1 MRGLAVRQITPEDL
15 PAAGRL
21 AVDRSSLLCGKGPWK
36 PEEAA
41 ETIAFSEEFCFA
53 ALLRKKLLG
62 FILGR
67 RTDSGQGEIL
77 RCCVLPVRERFY
89 AGREL
94 IRHMEKAMKR
104 LGINEIISVQDDD
117 ETEPAFF
124 EYCGFSSTNIK
135 EQMMKKE
142 VL

>member
-1 MRGLAVRQITPEDL
+1 MRGLAVRQITPDDL

-21 AVDRSSLLCGKGPWK
+21 AQDSSSLLCGNGPWN

-41 ETIAFSEEFCFA
+41 ETFALSEQFCFA
-53 ALLRKKLLG
+53 ALIKKRLLG

-67 RTDSGQGEIL
+67 KTYSGQGEIL
-77 RCCVLPVRERFY
+77 RCCVQPVKERFY

-94 IRHMEKAMKR
+94 IRHMEKAMKNC
-104 LGINEIISVQDDD
+104 GIKEITSVQSED
-117 ETEPAFF
+117 ETDSAFY
-124 EYCGFSSTNIK
+124 EYCGFSSADLK
-135 EQMMKKE
+135 EHVMKKE